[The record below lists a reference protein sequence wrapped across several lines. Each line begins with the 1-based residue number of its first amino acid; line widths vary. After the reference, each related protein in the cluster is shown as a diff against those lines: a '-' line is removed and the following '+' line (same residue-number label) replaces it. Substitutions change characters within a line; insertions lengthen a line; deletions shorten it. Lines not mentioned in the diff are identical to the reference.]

1 MLGLIITCAVL
12 SIINNEAM
20 VEKEDG
26 GSEDDLEK
34 KITWILNA
42 LMVVG
47 GLIYIFLNSF
57 LLSSWVKQLKN
68 YILMASAV
76 NCVNTPRTRLVS

>member
-1 MLGLIITCAVL
+1 
-12 SIINNEAM
+12 M

-34 KITWILNA
+34 KITWILNG

-47 GLIYIFLNSF
+47 GLIYILLNSF
-57 LLSSWVKQLKN
+57 LLSSWVKQFKN
-68 YILMASAV
+68 YSVKASAE
-76 NCVNTPRTRLVS
+76 NCVNTYYVLEQDWSVDDSGEQADGSE

>member
-57 LLSSWVKQLKN
+57 LLSSWVKQFKN
-68 YILMASAV
+68 YIIKASAV